1 VRGEYGDSICLTARL
16 MLMDVDGSS
25 YIKQNLGSVTFL
37 QNYLCSKVMT
47 IMGCCILTLCID
59 LFLACLARS
68 SSSVRYA
75 RLSDLKIAPSNSG
88 ANVGRLLFFL
98 SKDFVAQRVELGV
111 DWT

>member
-1 VRGEYGDSICLTARL
+1 MEITGTVVYLTAWL
-16 MLMDVDGSS
+16 MLMDVDGRS
-25 YIKQNLGSVTFL
+25 YIKQSLGSMTFL
-37 QNYLCSKVMT
+37 QSYLCGKVMT

-75 RLSDLKIAPSNSG
+75 RLSDLKIALSNSG

-98 SKDFVAQRVELGV
+98 SRDLAAHRVELGV
-111 DWT
+111 GWA